1 MGYQCL
7 DTMRHYERLMNSII
21 VVKCGHKFA
30 IWEMQLQQ
38 MYMGGQLQS
47 IPPKNRQFGDL
58 APARSPNWRFWC
70 YQNFSTHK
78 NEFVVVFTGFYICN
92 SVSHSI
98 SQYLDTGIPWSS
110 ISQYLAL
117 VLDTSMSSYYFTY
130 PTTKLDSFIIQ
141 LPCLGARGRLSR
153 KKPRK

>member
-38 MYMGGQLQS
+38 MCMGGQLQS

-98 SQYLDTGIPWSS
+98 SQYL
-110 ISQYLAL
+110 AL